1 MILNWNVKLYLRSLS
16 ILDMHNFHLRS
27 SSIQINTLFT
37 FYVLYVMRGIFYAD
51 RFSNSSV
58 NVALFRFIF
67 SAYEPLI
74 NKIKF
79 TSFKKNILEINK
91 LV

>member
-1 MILNWNVKLYLRSLS
+1 
-16 ILDMHNFHLRS
+16 
-27 SSIQINTLFT
+27 
-37 FYVLYVMRGIFYAD
+37 MRGIFYAD